1 MRHPLAR
8 SSIHEFI
15 GGTIFQRVIPEVLH
29 PNPLASIEI
38 MNSNGSG
45 KKSLWSGNAKESRIP
60 YAMTTSEYPVSLET
74 TGKRENHKPALE
86 FKLLAPSKIRT
97 LIFCS
102 GQVYYLLAKAR
113 ALNQLN
119 HIAIV
124 RIEQLNPFP
133 FWEVKAVTDFYP
145 NLEEIVYCQEES
157 FNSGSWSFVEPRL
170 DTSIRETD
178 WYKSGKVRV
187 INVKK

>member
-8 SSIHEFI
+8 SSIHEF
-15 GGTIFQRVIPEVLH
+15 GEGTRFQRLIPEVLH
-29 PNPLASIEI
+29 PSPLFSSEFIQTDTA
-38 MNSNGSG
+38 
-45 KKSLWSGNAKESRIP
+45 KTLPDNAIDARIP
-60 YAMTTSEYPVSLET
+60 HALTSAEFPVALAN
-74 TGKRENHKPALE
+74 GVKLENHKPLLE
-86 FKLLAPSKIRT
+86 FKLLPPKKIRT

-113 ALNQLN
+113 SLNQLN
-119 HIAIV
+119 HIAIA

-133 FWEVKAVTDFYP
+133 FWEVKEVTDFYP

-157 FNSGSWSFVEPRL
+157 FNSGSWTFVEPRL

-178 WYKSGKVRV
+178 WYKSGKVTV
-187 INVKK
+187 